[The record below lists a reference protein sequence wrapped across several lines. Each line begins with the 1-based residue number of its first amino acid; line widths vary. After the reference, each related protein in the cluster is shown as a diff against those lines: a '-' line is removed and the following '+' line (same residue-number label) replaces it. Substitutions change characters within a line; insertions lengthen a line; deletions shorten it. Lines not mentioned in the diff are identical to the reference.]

1 MGCWRVLSPKL
12 GRGKMV
18 AASELPID
26 TGATAVEMAQNIFGS
41 GVVVTGAT
49 FSGDNDSSG
58 IYTNGDTVAPGV
70 TPGDT
75 GIILSTGDAEDFTNS
90 SGQSNQSNGTST
102 NTSGVNNDAQLNA
115 AAGSSTLDAAILDI
129 DFIPTGDVMIMKF
142 VFSSDEYPE
151 YQNSVYQD
159 FVGVWING
167 TQVNMAVGNG
177 DTDPG
182 NVNGTNNQNLY
193 NDNTSDQFN
202 TEMDG
207 FTVTLTLTIPVVH
220 GSTNSIRIAIA
231 DVSDS
236 SYDSNLLI
244 AGDSLQTSV
253 IALADSTNVYPN
265 GATNLDVLANDT
277 NGGVG
282 TLTITHLNGVPVVV
296 GTPVV
301 LPTGQTISL
310 NADGTVNIL
319 GDGGSENFNFTY
331 TIDDGTNTDIGIVN
345 VSSIPSFVAGTLI
358 ATELGQRNVESLEL
372 GDLIMTKDDGLQ
384 PLRWKGQRT
393 VAAEDDFAPIRICA
407 NTFGQHDD
415 LMVSPEHR
423 VLIRD
428 NLAKLLFGEQEVLV
442 SAKELVNDR
451 SVTRCVG
458 GEVTYVHLMFDRHQ
472 VVYSAGLATESFLLG
487 PQTTKVFERKVID
500 EICTLFPEIDPET
513 GLGYSPAAR
522 RVLKHFE
529 AQLLRKVQDVA

>member
-1 MGCWRVLSPKL
+1 
-12 GRGKMV
+12 
-18 AASELPID
+18 
-26 TGATAVEMAQNIFGS
+26 
-41 GVVVTGAT
+41 
-49 FSGDNDSSG
+49 
-58 IYTNGDTVAPGV
+58 
-70 TPGDT
+70 
-75 GIILSTGDAEDFTNS
+75 LSTGDAEDFTNS
-90 SGQSNQSNGTST
+90 SGQSNQSSSTST
-102 NTSGVNNDAQLNA
+102 NTSGVNNNAQLNA
-115 AAGSSTLDAAILDI
+115 AAGAGTRDAAILDI
-129 DFIPTGDVMIMKF
+129 DFIPTGSVMTMKF
-142 VFSSDEYPE
+142 VFSSEEYPE
-151 YQNSVYQD
+151 FQNSVYQD

-167 TQVNMAVGNG
+167 TQVDMAVGNG
-177 DTDPG
+177 DTDPS

-207 FTVTLTLTIPVVH
+207 FTVTLTLTIPVVS

-296 GTPVV
+296 ST
-301 LPTGQTISL
+301 L
-310 NADGTVNIL
+310 NIL
-319 GDGGSENFNFTY
+319 GDGDNENFNFTY

-345 VSSIPSFVAGTLI
+345 VSSIPCFVAGTLI

-372 GDLIMTKDDGLQ
+372 GDLVMTKDDGLQ

-393 VAAEDDFAPIRICA
+393 VAAQDDFAPIRICA

-428 NLAKLLFGEQEVLV
+428 NLAELLFGEQEVLV

-487 PQTTKVFERKVID
+487 PQTTKVFERKIID
-500 EICTLFPEIDPET
+500 EICTLFPEVDPET

>member
-1 MGCWRVLSPKL
+1 
-12 GRGKMV
+12 
-18 AASELPID
+18 
-26 TGATAVEMAQNIFGS
+26 
-41 GVVVTGAT
+41 
-49 FSGDNDSSG
+49 
-58 IYTNGDTVAPGV
+58 
-70 TPGDT
+70 
-75 GIILSTGDAEDFTNS
+75 
-90 SGQSNQSNGTST
+90 
-102 NTSGVNNDAQLNA
+102 
-115 AAGSSTLDAAILDI
+115 
-129 DFIPTGDVMIMKF
+129 
-142 VFSSDEYPE
+142 
-151 YQNSVYQD
+151 
-159 FVGVWING
+159 
-167 TQVNMAVGNG
+167 
-177 DTDPG
+177 
-182 NVNGTNNQNLY
+182 
-193 NDNTSDQFN
+193 
-202 TEMDG
+202 
-207 FTVTLTLTIPVVH
+207 
-220 GSTNSIRIAIA
+220 
-231 DVSDS
+231 
-236 SYDSNLLI
+236 
-244 AGDSLQTSV
+244 
-253 IALADSTNVYPN
+253 
-265 GATNLDVLANDT
+265 
-277 NGGVG
+277 
-282 TLTITHLNGVPVVV
+282 
-296 GTPVV
+296 
-301 LPTGQTISL
+301 
-310 NADGTVNIL
+310 VNIL
-319 GDGGSENFNFTY
+319 GDGDSENFNFTY

-345 VSSIPSFVAGTLI
+345 VSSIPCFVAGTLI